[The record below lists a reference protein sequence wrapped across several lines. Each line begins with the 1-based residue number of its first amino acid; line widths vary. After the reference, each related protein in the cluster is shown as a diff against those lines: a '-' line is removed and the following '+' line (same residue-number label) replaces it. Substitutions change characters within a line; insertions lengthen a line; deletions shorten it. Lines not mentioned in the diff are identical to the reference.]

1 MQIKKFP
8 CLFSFHV
15 NHVNTSFCCAVSQ
28 VIKLL
33 FYYRSFNEIRIRFK
47 TNFVNF
53 EQLLHE
59 VGRELLSKKSHESHF
74 GDIDFLNL
82 S

>member
-1 MQIKKFP
+1 MFEFCLFSLRNHVITRIVQIKKFP

-53 EQLLHE
+53 EQLLH
-59 VGRELLSKKSHESHF
+59 
-74 GDIDFLNL
+74 
-82 S
+82 